1 MHANPYNACVARPS
15 GAAPLGAVPPVGV
28 EGEASATPHQ
38 QFRGTR
44 NVAGPI
50 TGPES
55 TSHLVDDEPI
65 KLRKKKGRPKSA
77 RVKRKVALSP
87 RACALI
93 DALSPGDRCRAV
105 ERAILLLLDG
115 PGPCTMMAAMPELR
129 TLSMRVQQL
138 LEVMQRR
145 DLTPE
150 QVAKLDAT
158 ACATVAR
165 INRLTEP

>member
-1 MHANPYNACVARPS
+1 MHTNPYNACVARPS

-28 EGEASATPHQ
+28 EGEAAATPHQ

-55 TSHLVDDEPI
+55 TSHLVDLDTCNP
-65 KLRKKKGRPKSA
+65 RKRKGRPRSA
-77 RVKRKVALSP
+77 RQKRKVALCP

-93 DALSPGDRCRAV
+93 DALPPGDRCRAV

-115 PGPCTMMAAMPELR
+115 PGPMTLMSALPELR
-129 TLSMRVQQL
+129 ELSLRVQQL

-150 QVAKLDAT
+150 QQAKLNAA
-158 ACATVAR
+158 ACATIAR
-165 INRLTEP
+165 LNRLTEP